1 MDIATISKLI
11 DAGFTAQEI
20 RTFASADTG
29 AGAITT
35 APAAT
40 PAGAAPNSGNTGTGT
55 SAGTGNSARSC
66 TSAAACSGAE
76 ATANDAAELAKT
88 LKQMQE
94 NLQKQ
99 QTEPIQAAQ
108 NPDGQTMR
116 DLLGAIRNLNTTIQ
130 AGAILNSNMP
140 PLKSD
145 ADIAAGGLANIL
157 NPFAD
162 KQNGGN

>member
-11 DAGFTAQEI
+11 DAGFTAREI
-20 RTFASADTG
+20 RTFASAGTG

-40 PAGAAPNSGNTGTGT
+40 PAGAAPKPVN
-55 SAGTGNSARSC
+55 AGTGNS
-66 TSAAACSGAE
+66 AE
-76 ATANDAAELAKT
+76 ATANDAAELAKM
-88 LKQMQE
+88 LKKMQE

-99 QTEPIQAAQ
+99 PEPNQAAQ

>member
-1 MDIATISKLI
+1 MDIETVSKLI

-20 RTFASADTG
+20 RTFAGAGTG
-29 AGAITT
+29 ANAATGAT
-35 APAAT
+35 T
-40 PAGAAPNSGNTGTGT
+40 PAGAAPNPENAGTGTGT
-55 SAGTGNSARSC
+55 SVSTGTSTGTGTGAGTV
-66 TSAAACSGAE
+66 
-76 ATANDAAELAKT
+76 ANDAAELAKM

-94 NLQKQ
+94 NLQNQ
-99 QTEPIQAAQ
+99 QPEPIQAAQ

>member
-20 RTFASADTG
+20 RTFAGAGTG

-40 PAGAAPNSGNTGTGT
+40 PAGAAPNPGNAGTDN
-55 SAGTGNSARSC
+55 SAGTGNSA
-66 TSAAACSGAE
+66 E
-76 ATANDAAELAKT
+76 ATANNAAELAKM

>member
-1 MDIATISKLI
+1 MDIETISKLI

-40 PAGAAPNSGNTGTGT
+40 PAGAAPNPGN
-55 SAGTGNSARSC
+55 AGTGNSARTC

-76 ATANDAAELAKT
+76 ATANDAAELAKM
-88 LKQMQE
+88 LKHMQE

-99 QTEPIQAAQ
+99 PEPNQAAQ
-108 NPDGQTMR
+108 NPDGQTLR
-116 DLLGAIRNLNTTIQ
+116 DLLGAIRNLGRRNFELEH
-130 AGAILNSNMP
+130 AP
-140 PLKSD
+140 VEV
-145 ADIAAGGLANIL
+145 
-157 NPFAD
+157 
-162 KQNGGN
+162 

>member
-20 RTFASADTG
+20 RTFASAGTG
-29 AGAITT
+29 ANANTGA
-35 APAAT
+35 PT
-40 PAGAAPNSGNTGTGT
+40 PAGAAPNPGNAGTDN
-55 SAGTGNSARSC
+55 SAGNGNSAA
-66 TSAAACSGAE
+66 TCSGAE
-76 ATANDAAELAKT
+76 ATANDAAELAKM

-99 QTEPIQAAQ
+99 PEPNRAAQ

-162 KQNGGN
+162 NQNGGN

>member
-20 RTFASADTG
+20 RTFAGADTG
-29 AGAITT
+29 ANANSGAT
-35 APAAT
+35 T
-40 PAGAAPNSGNTGTGT
+40 PAGAAPNPGN
-55 SAGTGNSARSC
+55 AGTGNSARTC

-76 ATANDAAELAKT
+76 ATANDAAELAKM

-99 QTEPIQAAQ
+99 PEPNQAAQ

>member
-20 RTFASADTG
+20 RTFAGAVTG
-29 AGAITT
+29 ANANSGATT
-35 APAAT
+35 Q
-40 PAGAAPNSGNTGTGT
+40 AGAAPNPGNAGTGTSVSTGT
-55 SAGTGNSARSC
+55 SAGTGAG
-66 TSAAACSGAE
+66 TA
-76 ATANDAAELAKT
+76 ANDAAELAKM
-88 LKQMQE
+88 LRKMQE
-94 NLQKQ
+94 SLQKQ

>member
-1 MDIATISKLI
+1 MLFRSLI

-20 RTFASADTG
+20 RTFASAGTG
-29 AGAITT
+29 ANANTGA
-35 APAAT
+35 PT
-40 PAGAAPNSGNTGTGT
+40 PAGAAPNPGN
-55 SAGTGNSARSC
+55 AGTGNSARTC

-76 ATANDAAELAKT
+76 AAANDAAELAKM

-99 QTEPIQAAQ
+99 PEPNQAAQ

>member
-20 RTFASADTG
+20 RTFAGADTG

-35 APAAT
+35 T
-40 PAGAAPNSGNTGTGT
+40 PAGAAPNPVNVGTDTSVSTGAKAG
-55 SAGTGNSARSC
+55 AGTV
-66 TSAAACSGAE
+66 T
-76 ATANDAAELAKT
+76 NDAAELAKM

-99 QTEPIQAAQ
+99 PEPNQAAQ

-145 ADIAAGGLANIL
+145 ADIAAVGLANIL

>member
-20 RTFASADTG
+20 RTFAGTG
-29 AGAITT
+29 AGAVTT
-35 APAAT
+35 TPAT
-40 PAGAAPNSGNTGTGT
+40 IQAGAAPNPGNAGTGTGAGTGAGTGTGT
-55 SAGTGNSARSC
+55 GTG
-66 TSAAACSGAE
+66 TD
-76 ATANDAAELAKT
+76 ATAGAVTVTNDAAELAKM

-94 NLQKQ
+94 NLQNQ
-99 QTEPIQAAQ
+99 QPEPIQAQ

-157 NPFAD
+157 NPFAE

>member
-40 PAGAAPNSGNTGTGT
+40 PAGAAPNPEN
-55 SAGTGNSARSC
+55 AGTGNSARTC

-76 ATANDAAELAKT
+76 ATANDAAELAKM

-99 QTEPIQAAQ
+99 PEPNHAAQ

-140 PLKSD
+140 SLKSD

>member
-20 RTFASADTG
+20 RTFAGADTG

-35 APAAT
+35 TPAT
-40 PAGAAPNSGNTGTGT
+40 IPAGAAPNPGNAGIDN
-55 SAGTGNSARSC
+55 SAGNGNSARTC

-76 ATANDAAELAKT
+76 ARANDAAELAKM

-99 QTEPIQAAQ
+99 PEPIQAAQ

-116 DLLGAIRNLNTTIQ
+116 DLLSALRNLNTTIQ

>member
-29 AGAITT
+29 ANAVTS
-35 APAAT
+35 AAT
-40 PAGAAPNSGNTGTGT
+40 PAGAAPNPGNAGTDN
-55 SAGTGNSARSC
+55 SAGTGNSARTC

-76 ATANDAAELAKT
+76 ATANDAAELAKM

-99 QTEPIQAAQ
+99 QTEPTQAAQ

>member
-20 RTFASADTG
+20 RTFAGADTG

-40 PAGAAPNSGNTGTGT
+40 PAGAAPNPGN
-55 SAGTGNSARSC
+55 AGTGNSSHTC

-76 ATANDAAELAKT
+76 ATANDAAELAKM

-99 QTEPIQAAQ
+99 PEPNQAAQ

>member
-20 RTFASADTG
+20 RTFASAGTG
-29 AGAITT
+29 ANANTGA
-35 APAAT
+35 PT
-40 PAGAAPNSGNTGTGT
+40 PAGAAPNPEN
-55 SAGTGNSARSC
+55 AGTGNS
-66 TSAAACSGAE
+66 AE
-76 ATANDAAELAKT
+76 ATANDAAELAKM

-99 QTEPIQAAQ
+99 PEPNQAAQ

>member
-35 APAAT
+35 VPAAT
-40 PAGAAPNSGNTGTGT
+40 PAGAAPNPEN
-55 SAGTGNSARSC
+55 AGTGNSARTC

-76 ATANDAAELAKT
+76 ATANDAAELAKM
-88 LKQMQE
+88 LKQIQE

-99 QTEPIQAAQ
+99 PEPDHAAQ

-145 ADIAAGGLANIL
+145 SDIAAGGLANIL
-157 NPFAD
+157 NPFTD
-162 KQNGGN
+162 KQNGGK

>member
-20 RTFASADTG
+20 RTFAGAGTG
-29 AGAITT
+29 ANANSGATT
-35 APAAT
+35 L
-40 PAGAAPNSGNTGTGT
+40 AGAAPNPGNAGTDN
-55 SAGTGNSARSC
+55 SAGNGNSARTC
-66 TSAAACSGAE
+66 TNAAACSGAE
-76 ATANDAAELAKT
+76 AEANDAAELAKM

-108 NPDGQTMR
+108 NLDGQTMR

>member
-20 RTFASADTG
+20 RTFAGAVTG
-29 AGAITT
+29 ANANSGATT
-35 APAAT
+35 Q
-40 PAGAAPNSGNTGTGT
+40 AGAAPNPGNTGTGT
-55 SAGTGNSARSC
+55 SAGTGNSARTC

-76 ATANDAAELAKT
+76 ATANDAAELAKM

-99 QTEPIQAAQ
+99 PEPNQAAQ

>member
-20 RTFASADTG
+20 RTFAGADTG

-40 PAGAAPNSGNTGTGT
+40 PAGAAPNPGN
-55 SAGTGNSARSC
+55 AGTGNN
-66 TSAAACSGAE
+66 AAACSGAE
-76 ATANDAAELAKT
+76 ATANDAAELAKM

-99 QTEPIQAAQ
+99 PEPNQAAQ

>member
-20 RTFASADTG
+20 RTFAGAVTG
-29 AGAITT
+29 
-35 APAAT
+35 AAT
-40 PAGAAPNSGNTGTGT
+40 PAGPAPNLGNAGTGTSVSTGT
-55 SAGTGNSARSC
+55 SAGTGTSVSTG
-66 TSAAACSGAE
+66 TSAGTGATAGAE
-76 ATANDAAELAKT
+76 ATANDAAELAKM

-99 QTEPIQAAQ
+99 QNEPIQAAQ

>member
-1 MDIATISKLI
+1 MDIATVSKLI

-20 RTFASADTG
+20 RTFAGAATG
-29 AGAITT
+29 ADANSG
-35 APAAT
+35 AAT
-40 PAGAAPNSGNTGTGT
+40 PVGSAPNHGNTGTGADT
-55 SAGTGNSARSC
+55 GTGAGTA
-66 TSAAACSGAE
+66 
-76 ATANDAAELAKT
+76 ANDAAELAKM
-88 LKQMQE
+88 LRQMQE
-94 NLQKQ
+94 NLQNQ
-99 QTEPIQAAQ
+99 QPEPIQAAQ

>member
-40 PAGAAPNSGNTGTGT
+40 PEGAAPNPGN
-55 SAGTGNSARSC
+55 AGTGNSAGNGN
-66 TSAAACSGAE
+66 SAAACSGAE
-76 ATANDAAELAKT
+76 ATANDAAELAKM

-157 NPFAD
+157 NPFAN

>member
-20 RTFASADTG
+20 RTFAGADTG

-35 APAAT
+35 T
-40 PAGAAPNSGNTGTGT
+40 PAGAAPNPGNAGTDN
-55 SAGTGNSARSC
+55 SAGNGNIARTC

-76 ATANDAAELAKT
+76 ATANDAAELAKM

-99 QTEPIQAAQ
+99 PEPNQAAQ

-145 ADIAAGGLANIL
+145 ADIAASGLANIL

>member
-20 RTFASADTG
+20 RAFAGAGTG
-29 AGAITT
+29 AGAVTT
-35 APAAT
+35 TPAT
-40 PAGAAPNSGNTGTGT
+40 IQAGAAPNPGNAGTGTG
-55 SAGTGNSARSC
+55 AGPGTG
-66 TSAAACSGAE
+66 
-76 ATANDAAELAKT
+76 ANDAAELAKM

-94 NLQKQ
+94 SLQNQ
-99 QTEPIQAAQ
+99 QPESNQATQ
-108 NPDGQTMR
+108 NQDGQTMR

>member
-20 RTFASADTG
+20 RTFAGAGTG
-29 AGAITT
+29 ANANSGAT
-35 APAAT
+35 T
-40 PAGAAPNSGNTGTGT
+40 PAGAAPNPGNAGTDN
-55 SAGTGNSARSC
+55 SAGNGNSARTC
-66 TSAAACSGAE
+66 TNAAACSGAE
-76 ATANDAAELAKT
+76 ATANDAAELAKM

-94 NLQKQ
+94 NLQNHP
-99 QTEPIQAAQ
+99 EPIQAAQ

-116 DLLGAIRNLNTTIQ
+116 DLLGAIRSLNTTIQ

>member
-29 AGAITT
+29 ACAITT
-35 APAAT
+35 TPAT
-40 PAGAAPNSGNTGTGT
+40 IPAGAAPNPGNAGTDN
-55 SAGTGNSARSC
+55 SAGNGNSARTC

-76 ATANDAAELAKT
+76 ATANDAAELAKM

-99 QTEPIQAAQ
+99 PEPNQAAQ

>member
-20 RTFASADTG
+20 RTFAGAVTG
-29 AGAITT
+29 ANANSGATT
-35 APAAT
+35 Q
-40 PAGAAPNSGNTGTGT
+40 AGAAPNPGNSGTDN
-55 SAGTGNSARSC
+55 SAGNGNSERTC

-76 ATANDAAELAKT
+76 ATANDAAELAKM

-94 NLQKQ
+94 NLQNHHP
-99 QTEPIQAAQ
+99 EPIQAAQ
-108 NPDGQTMR
+108 NPNGQTMR

>member
-29 AGAITT
+29 ANANTGAT
-35 APAAT
+35 T
-40 PAGAAPNSGNTGTGT
+40 PAGAAPNPGNTGTGTSVGTGT
-55 SAGTGNSARSC
+55 SAGTG
-66 TSAAACSGAE
+66 
-76 ATANDAAELAKT
+76 ATAGAGTAEELAKM

-94 NLQKQ
+94 NLQNQ
-99 QTEPIQAAQ
+99 HPEPIQAAQ

-162 KQNGGN
+162 KRNGGN

>member
-20 RTFASADTG
+20 RTFASATTG
-29 AGAITT
+29 ANANTG
-35 APAAT
+35 AAT
-40 PAGAAPNSGNTGTGT
+40 PAGAAPNPGNADTGTSVGT
-55 SAGTGNSARSC
+55 GMSAGTG
-66 TSAAACSGAE
+66 
-76 ATANDAAELAKT
+76 ATAGTAANDAAELAKT
-88 LKQMQE
+88 LRHMQE
-94 NLQKQ
+94 NLQNQ
-99 QTEPIQAAQ
+99 HSEPIQAAQ

>member
-29 AGAITT
+29 ANANSGA
-35 APAAT
+35 PT
-40 PAGAAPNSGNTGTGT
+40 PAGAAPNPVNAGTDN
-55 SAGTGNSARSC
+55 SAGNGNSARTC

-76 ATANDAAELAKT
+76 ATANDAAELAKM

>member
-40 PAGAAPNSGNTGTGT
+40 PAGAAPNPGN
-55 SAGTGNSARSC
+55 AGTGNSARTC

-76 ATANDAAELAKT
+76 ATANDAAELAKM

-99 QTEPIQAAQ
+99 PEPNQAPQ

>member
-20 RTFASADTG
+20 RTFAGADTG

-40 PAGAAPNSGNTGTGT
+40 PAGAAPNPGN
-55 SAGTGNSARSC
+55 AGTGNS
-66 TSAAACSGAE
+66 AE
-76 ATANDAAELAKT
+76 ATANDAAELAKM

-99 QTEPIQAAQ
+99 PEPNQAAQ

>member
-40 PAGAAPNSGNTGTGT
+40 PEGAAPNPGN
-55 SAGTGNSARSC
+55 AGTGNSAHTC

-76 ATANDAAELAKT
+76 AAANDAAELAKM

-99 QTEPIQAAQ
+99 PEPHQAAQ

>member
-20 RTFASADTG
+20 RTFAGADTG
-29 AGAITT
+29 ANANTGA
-35 APAAT
+35 PT
-40 PAGAAPNSGNTGTGT
+40 PAGAAPNPGN
-55 SAGTGNSARSC
+55 AGTGNSARTC

-76 ATANDAAELAKT
+76 ATANDAAELAKM
-88 LKQMQE
+88 LKQMQG
-94 NLQKQ
+94 NLQNQ
-99 QTEPIQAAQ
+99 HPEPIQAAQ

-116 DLLGAIRNLNTTIQ
+116 DLLGAILNLNTTIQ
-130 AGAILNSNMP
+130 AGAILISNMP

-162 KQNGGN
+162 KQNGGK

>member
-20 RTFASADTG
+20 RTFAG
-29 AGAITT
+29 AGTSANATT
-35 APAAT
+35 SAT
-40 PAGAAPNSGNTGTGT
+40 IQAGAAPNPGNAGTDN
-55 SAGTGNSARSC
+55 SAGTGNSARTC
-66 TSAAACSGAE
+66 TSAEAA
-76 ATANDAAELAKT
+76 ANDAAELAKM

-94 NLQKQ
+94 NLQNQ
-99 QTEPIQAAQ
+99 HPEPIQAAQ

-162 KQNGGN
+162 KQNGGK

>member
-20 RTFASADTG
+20 RTFAGAGTG
-29 AGAITT
+29 ANANSG
-35 APAAT
+35 AAT
-40 PAGAAPNSGNTGTGT
+40 PAGAAPNPGN
-55 SAGTGNSARSC
+55 AGTGNSAGNGNSTHTC
-66 TSAAACSGAE
+66 TSADACSGAE
-76 ATANDAAELAKT
+76 ATANDAAELAKM
-88 LKQMQE
+88 LKQMHE

-99 QTEPIQAAQ
+99 PEPNQAAQ

>member
-1 MDIATISKLI
+1 MDIAIISKLI

-20 RTFASADTG
+20 RTFAGAGTG
-29 AGAITT
+29 ANANSGAT
-35 APAAT
+35 T
-40 PAGAAPNSGNTGTGT
+40 PAGAAPNPGNAGTDN
-55 SAGTGNSARSC
+55 SAGTGN
-66 TSAAACSGAE
+66 SAAACSGAE
-76 ATANDAAELAKT
+76 AAANDAAELAKM

-99 QTEPIQAAQ
+99 QPEPIQAAQ

>member
-20 RTFASADTG
+20 RAFTSADTG
-29 AGAITT
+29 AGTGANTT
-35 APAAT
+35 T
-40 PAGAAPNSGNTGTGT
+40 QAGAAPDPRNADTGT
-55 SAGTGNSARSC
+55 SVGTG
-66 TSAAACSGAE
+66 
-76 ATANDAAELAKT
+76 ANDAAELAKM

-94 NLQKQ
+94 NLQNQ
-99 QTEPIQAAQ
+99 SEPIQAAQ

-140 PLKSD
+140 PMKSD
-145 ADIAAGGLANIL
+145 ADIAAGGLATIL

>member
-1 MDIATISKLI
+1 MNIATISKLI

-40 PAGAAPNSGNTGTGT
+40 PAGAAPNLGNTGTSVGTSVGTGT
-55 SAGTGNSARSC
+55 SAGTG
-66 TSAAACSGAE
+66 
-76 ATANDAAELAKT
+76 ATAGAGTAEELAKM

-94 NLQKQ
+94 KLQNQ
-99 QTEPIQAAQ
+99 QPEPIQAQ
-108 NPDGQTMR
+108 NQEGQIMR

-145 ADIAAGGLANIL
+145 ADIAADGLANIL
-157 NPFAD
+157 NPFVD